1 MEAIDPLR
9 KRKENKLK
17 KLKVNINK
25 LDNGHGHIAE
35 IKCLFSAANE
45 PIFL

>member
-1 MEAIDPLR
+1 LHLKRFDDGGDPLR

-35 IKCLFSAANE
+35 LSVYLV
-45 PIFL
+45 P